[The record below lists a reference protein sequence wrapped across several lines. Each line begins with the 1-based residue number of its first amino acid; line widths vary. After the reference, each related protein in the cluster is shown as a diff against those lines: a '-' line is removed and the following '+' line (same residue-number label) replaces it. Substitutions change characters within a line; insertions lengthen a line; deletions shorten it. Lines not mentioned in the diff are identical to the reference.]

1 MDDEL
6 KLKRAR
12 KVTDNGT
19 GPFAVPLAQ
28 LTESIIT
35 NDKLDALLEKDFP
48 EEIEITLEGVESLK
62 GEKGDPSEYPQE
74 ISVSN
79 LPEVQKVEVV
89 NSGLEFANML
99 FRSLKGEKGDSYV
112 LTEKDKKEIAAKVK
126 VPVVEKIVETVTVKE
141 PVITNEVKE
150 VAVYEEAEQIAD
162 KLNAFKGILNMD
174 VVRGLKDAIEELV
187 NKRMEGRGNATYGR
201 MMNKY
206 ARKTTLLVDAATIA
220 VDCTTTD
227 LGLLNTLSQSST
239 FANPGGT
246 ALYDGQTLEFR
257 ITSASSQSLTWGSLY
272 RGSGNVPLPSSTTG
286 SNKSDYIG
294 FKWNQFA
301 GYWDC
306 AATSPGF

>member
-12 KVTDNGT
+12 KVVDNGT

-35 NDKLDALLEKDFP
+35 NDKLDALLNKDFP
-48 EEIEITLEGVESLK
+48 EEIEIFLEGVESVK

-99 FRSLKGEKGDSYV
+99 FKSLKGEKGDPYV
-112 LTEKDKKEIAAKVK
+112 LTEKDKKDIVSKLKVVK
-126 VPVVEKIVETVTVKE
+126 EERIIVKE
-141 PVITNEVKE
+141 PIVTNEIKE
-150 VAVYEEAEQIAD
+150 VAIYEEAEQIAD
-162 KLNAFKGILNMD
+162 KLNTLKEILNMD
-174 VVRGLKDAIEELV
+174 VIKGLKDAIEELV
-187 NKRMEGRGNATYGR
+187 NKRMEGRGGATYGR
-201 MMNKY
+201 VMNKY

-257 ITSASSQSLTWGSLY
+257 ITSASSQSLAWGSLY